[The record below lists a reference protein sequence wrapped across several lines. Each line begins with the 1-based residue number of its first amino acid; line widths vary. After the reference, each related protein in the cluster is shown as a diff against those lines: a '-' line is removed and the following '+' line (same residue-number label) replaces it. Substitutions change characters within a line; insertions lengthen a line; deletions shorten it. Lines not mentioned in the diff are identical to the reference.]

1 MKTVPKMMLQ
11 FVIQTHVKLAKITQI
26 VLINP
31 KISVPQMMYVLMIVM
46 KMTNVVTQKFVL
58 EELVLNAEMLP
69 NAQTQLPQ
77 NVLEILAGIALIMMT
92 VLIIAISLIKL
103 FVILTQEL
111 VLFV

>member
-92 VLIIAISLIKL
+92 VLIIATSLIKL